1 MTIFLILLMIL
12 AIIINVIISNS
23 INENFETKK
32 QTPFRFATTNKLSA
46 TCYLSYKRGMYPT
59 CLL

>member
-23 INENFETKK
+23 INENFET
-32 QTPFRFATTNKLSA
+32 TPDKLIYLYDTNNLF
-46 TCYLSYKRGMYPT
+46 YN
-59 CLL
+59 